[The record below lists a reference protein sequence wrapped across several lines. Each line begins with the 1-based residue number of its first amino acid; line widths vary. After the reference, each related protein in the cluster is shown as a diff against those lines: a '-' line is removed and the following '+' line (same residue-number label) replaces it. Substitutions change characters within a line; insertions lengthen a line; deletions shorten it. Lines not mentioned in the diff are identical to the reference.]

1 MKHFTTSVNSFFYY
15 SSPFPVI
22 LNCRSDCV
30 SLGRRTI
37 AKPSTGGKLYFSNS
51 ATAMPTSV
59 VLAPPP
65 MSGVRGPCSSTC
77 SMAPKIAS
85 CAAV

>member
-1 MKHFTTSVNSFFYY
+1 MKLFQHFVNSFFYY

-22 LNCRSDCV
+22 LKCRSDCV

-65 MSGVRGPCSSTC
+65 MSGVRGPCSSTR
-77 SMAPKIAS
+77 SMACTIAS